1 MDKNSAIGVF
11 DSGIGGLTVLS
22 QLARF
27 MPYEKYIYLG
37 DTARVPYGNKS
48 PETVKRY
55 SAECTRFLLGKNVKM
70 VIAACNTAS
79 SVALGTVV
87 ETAGDLPVIG
97 MINPAA
103 GAALRATTNRKI
115 GVIGTRATIASGSYS
130 ETINTLSADKKVNV
144 YTKECPMFVHLVEEG
159 LTNHPAARLLAQDY
173 LAPLIEKGIDTLVLG
188 CTHYPVM
195 ARLLG
200 ELLPGVSLIDSGEHA
215 AVTALR
221 ALAERGL
228 LRDEKP
234 EYVVKPVMEFYVTD
248 LPKQFYMLAQDFL
261 GYPVDSPVKVDLG
274 TC

>member
-1 MDKNSAIGVF
+1 MEFLIRELA
-11 DSGIGGLTVLS
+11 GLTVLS

-48 PETVKRY
+48 PETIKRY
-55 SAECTRFLLGKNVKM
+55 SADCTEFLLEKDVKM
-70 VIAACNTAS
+70 VVAACNTAS
-79 SVALGTVV
+79 SIALDTVIN
-87 ETAGDLPVIG
+87 TAGDIPVIG

-103 GAALRATTNRKI
+103 GAALRATVNRNI
-115 GVIGTRATIASGSYS
+115 GVIGTRATIGSGSYS
-130 ETINTLSADKKVNV
+130 NSITSLSDKKVNV

-173 LAPLIEKGIDTLVLG
+173 LSPLIKENIDTLVLG

-221 ALAERGL
+221 ALADRGL
-228 LRDEKP
+228 LQDEKK
-234 EYVVKPVMEFYVTD
+234 EYVTKPDMEFYVTD
-248 LPKQFYMLAQDFL
+248 LPKQFFRLAKDFL
-261 GYPVDSPVKVDLG
+261 GYPVESPVKVDLG
-274 TC
+274 SC